1 VIDTR
6 SPDAFAG
13 AHIEASYNV
22 WLEGLSTFGGWLADE
37 QTRIFLI
44 VEQPGH
50 ASAAI
55 AKLARI
61 GLDRVEGVLVNGVE
75 AWREAG
81 LPIEA
86 LGTTSAAEAARW
98 REAGDVT
105 ILDVRDDME
114 WEEKH
119 IPGAHHTFVG
129 HLEKNLPAIPKDSRI
144 VAHCSVGHR
153 SGLAVSILRRNGFTK
168 VYNMLGGI
176 TAWEKLGLPL
186 TRNQD
191 G

>member
-1 VIDTR
+1 MIDTR

-13 AHIEASYNV
+13 AHIPGSYNV

-37 QTRIFLI
+37 QTPVFLV
-44 VEQPGH
+44 VEQP
-50 ASAAI
+50 ANAPVAI
-55 AKLARI
+55 ARLARVGI
-61 GLDRVEGVLVNGVE
+61 DRVEGVLVKRVE

-86 LGTTSAAEAARW
+86 LSTTSASEAARW
-98 REAGDVT
+98 NEEGELTV
-105 ILDVRDDME
+105 LDVRDDME

-119 IPGAHHTFVG
+119 IPGAHHVFVG
-129 HLEKNLPAIPKDSRI
+129 HLEKNLPTIPKDRRI

-153 SGLAVSILRRNGFTK
+153 SGIAVSILRRNGYTN
-168 VYNMLGGI
+168 VHNMLGGI

-186 TRNQD
+186 TRNQAN
-191 G
+191 